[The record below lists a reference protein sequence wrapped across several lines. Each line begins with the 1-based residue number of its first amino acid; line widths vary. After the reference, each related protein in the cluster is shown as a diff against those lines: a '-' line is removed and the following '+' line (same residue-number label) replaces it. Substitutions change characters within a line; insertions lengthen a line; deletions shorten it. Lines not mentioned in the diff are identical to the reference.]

1 MVKYLNYLQEKDKMI
16 REFKFFHGI
25 TIQTEGIGSLI
36 RTLRARFEPEPF
48 MEYVNTYHAID
59 AESEL
64 TRIMSAQ
71 IAEEVDRDIIRRLT
85 NIYNGGQRA

>member
-1 MVKYLNYLQEKDKMI
+1 MI

-25 TIQTEGIGSLI
+25 TIQTEGIQGI
-36 RTLRARFEPEPF
+36 VRTLRAQWRPQPLE
-48 MEYVNTYHAID
+48 
-59 AESEL
+59 EL
-64 TRIMSAQ
+64 NETMGLDIADELSRIMSAQ